1 MNFVLN
7 SSEHFSSRLGAP
19 NHWLKALSATYEQ
32 HLLFSYQQL
41 KNAFS
46 YILLAVLIGIAE

>member
-7 SSEHFSSRLGAP
+7 SSEHFSRRLGGP
-19 NHWLKALSATYEQ
+19 NHWLKVLSATYEQ
-32 HLLFSYQQL
+32 HLLSSYQQL

-46 YILLAVLIGIAE
+46 YILLAVLIEIAE